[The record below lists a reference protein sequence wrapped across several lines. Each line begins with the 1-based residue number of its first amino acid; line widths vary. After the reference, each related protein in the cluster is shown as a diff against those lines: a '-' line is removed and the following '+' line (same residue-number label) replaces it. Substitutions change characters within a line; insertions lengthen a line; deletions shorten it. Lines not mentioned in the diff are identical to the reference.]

1 MRILVDARHLSHKPL
16 SGVGE
21 YTKQLLST
29 LFAQA
34 PTDEFVLFTS
44 GKKPLNL
51 DDYFLDT
58 QREHYR
64 HLHNNTPNKLLKL
77 KTVLRQVPSIE
88 KLANTTA
95 DLVFLPNLNYT
106 VLPKFVPSVLT
117 VHDLSWH
124 LFPHFY
130 SQRMRFW
137 HTFLRPRT
145 LIKQATHLIV
155 PSENTK
161 HDIVKTFNKSQR
173 AISVIPHGVPRNFFP
188 ESIPHDLYVKQ
199 HHRLPDRF
207 VLYMGTL
214 EPRKNLLAVI
224 DAVASYRKKTN
235 DDVKLVLAGGWG
247 WNNGELKKRLK
258 RHDAKRFVQQLGY
271 VNADDRASLY
281 RLSILSMWPSL
292 YEGFGLPVL
301 ESMACGTPV
310 ITSRTSSLPE
320 VVGDAALMVDPYQP
334 QDLAAI
340 LHEALRSPTLLA
352 ELKDRGLARAEQFS
366 WETAAAETLKVF
378 EELA

>member
-21 YTKQLLST
+21 YTKQLLGT

-34 PTDEFVLFTS
+34 QSHEFVLFTS
-44 GKKPLNL
+44 GKKKVNL
-51 DDYFLDT
+51 ETFFT
-58 QREHYR
+58 ESQCNSCR
-64 HLHNNTPNKLLKL
+64 HQHNNTPNKLLKL
-77 KTVLRQVPSIE
+77 KTLLQKTPSIDH
-88 KLANTTA
+88 LANTSA

-106 VLPKFVPSVLT
+106 ILPQFVPSVLT
-117 VHDLSWH
+117 AHDLSWH

-145 LIKQATHLIV
+145 LIKRVTHLIV

-161 HDIVKTFNKSQR
+161 HDLVKIFNKSQR
-173 AISVIPHGVPRNFFP
+173 AISVVPHGVPRNFFP

-199 HHRLPDRF
+199 HHQLPKRF
-207 VLYMGTL
+207 VLFMGTL
-214 EPRKNLLAVI
+214 EPRKNILSI
-224 DAVASYRKKTN
+224 INAVATYRKQTR
-235 DDVKLVLAGGWG
+235 DDIHLVLAGGWG
-247 WNNGELKKRLK
+247 WNNRELKKRLK
-258 RHDAKRFVQQLGY
+258 AHDAQGFVHTLGY
-271 VNADDRASLY
+271 INADDRASLY
-281 RLSILSMWPSL
+281 RLATLSIWPSL

-320 VVGDAALMVDPYQP
+320 VVGNAALMVDPYQP

-340 LHEALRSPTLLA
+340 LKEALQSPGLLV
-352 ELKDRGLARAEQFS
+352 ELREKGLERASQFS
-366 WETAAAETLKVF
+366 WEKAAKQTLKVF
-378 EELA
+378 EELV